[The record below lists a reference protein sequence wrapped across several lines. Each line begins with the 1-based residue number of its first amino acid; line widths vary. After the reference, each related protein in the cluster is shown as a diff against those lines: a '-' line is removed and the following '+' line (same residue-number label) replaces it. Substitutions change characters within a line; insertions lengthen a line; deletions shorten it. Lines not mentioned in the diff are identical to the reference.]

1 MIRRPF
7 RHTQTTHLQGALIRD
22 AGSDF
27 NFAMPTARAMREP
40 GTNYLTYI
48 TADGPVTY
56 HPGV

>member
-1 MIRRPF
+1 MMTRRF
-7 RHTQTTHLQGALIRD
+7 EHTQTVYRPRAILRGDGAN
-22 AGSDF
+22 F
-27 NFAMPTARAMREP
+27 NFCMPTARPMREP

>member
-7 RHTQTTHLQGALIRD
+7 RHTQTTHLQGAVIRD
-22 AGSDF
+22 AASDF
-27 NFAMPTARAMREP
+27 NFAMPTARPMREP
-40 GTNYLTYI
+40 GTNFLTYI